1 MTMFNKVTKTFQ
13 WGQHTVTMETGEIAR
28 QSSGAVLLDMDG
40 TVVLATVVAKTDAKA
55 GQDFFPLTVDY
66 LEKSYAAGKIPG
78 SFFKREGRPS
88 ELETLTS
95 RLIDRPIR
103 PLFPEGFF
111 NEVQVVVHTVSLN
124 PEVDADIAAMIATSA
139 ALSVSGIPF
148 NGPIGAARVGYING
162 EYVLNPG
169 QTERKTAMDLVVAGT
184 QAAVLMVES
193 EAQQLSEEV
202 MLGAVVFGHEQG
214 NIAMPPSTSWCATPA
229 SPSGLAAPGQGRAL
243 IAKVDGTGQGQARS
257 RLPDPQQAG
266 PHPGLPRGLC
276 RRDGGPQGR
285 RRGVRQRGKV
295 EGLLFDI
302 EAKIVRGQILAGE
315 PRIDGRDTRTVRAI
329 EIRNGVLPRTHG
341 SALFTR
347 GETQALVVATLGTD
361 RDAQRID
368 ALSGE
373 FEDRF
378 MLHYNMPPFAT
389 GETGRVGSPKRR
401 EIGHGRLAKRA
412 LVAALPS
419 KEEFPYTMRVVSEI
433 TESNGSSSMA
443 SVCGGCLALMDAGV
457 PMKAHVA
464 GIAMGLI
471 KDGNRFAV
479 LTDILGDEDH
489 LGDMDFKVA
498 GTTNGM
504 TALQMDIKI
513 QGITKE
519 IMQVAL
525 AQAKEARM
533 HILGKMQEAM
543 GEAKTEVSDFAPRL
557 YTMKIN
563 PEKIRDVIGKGGA
576 TIRALTEE
584 TGCQINIEE
593 DGTITIAST
602 DGAKAEEAKR
612 RIAEITA
619 EVEIGKVYEGPITK
633 ILDFGALVNLLP
645 GKDGLLHISQ
655 IAHQRVE
662 KVTDFLK
669 EGQIVKV
676 KVLETDEKG
685 RIKLSMKAL
694 IDRDEGGP
702 AAATAATA
710 VLKAWLIRCESSRS
724 RPLAAPRCCA
734 WPNAPPVAGGRGGAD
749 PRGRVGREPPRRAAA
764 HRQLP
769 GAAGGLRHS
778 RARGGRRDRIGR
790 CRGHGRGRSGFVG
803 DHVCAL
809 VAGGGYAE
817 YCVAPVGQCLP
828 VPGAG
833 PTSRR
838 PPARN
843 LLHRLEQRVRPG
855 ALQPGETCWSRA
867 APAAS
872 A

>member
-1 MTMFNKVTKTFQ
+1 MSMFNKVSKTFQ

-28 QSSGAVLLDMDG
+28 QSGGAVVVTIDD

-66 LEKSYAAGKIPG
+66 IEKTYAAGKIPG

-111 NEVQVVVHTVSLN
+111 NEVQVVVHVLSLN
-124 PEVDADIAAMIATSA
+124 PEVQADIAAMIGTSA
-139 ALSVSGIPF
+139 ALAISGIPF
-148 NGPIGAARVGYING
+148 NGPIGAARVGYIDG
-162 EYVLNPG
+162 QYVLNPG
-169 QTERKTAMDLVVAGT
+169 KTQLADSKMELIVAGT
-184 QAAVLMVES
+184 EAAVLMVES
-193 EAQQLSEEV
+193 EADQLSEEV
-202 MLGAVVFGHEQG
+202 MLGGVVFGHEQG
-214 NIAMPPSTSWCATPA
+214 NIAVAAINELVREAGKPEWQWTPPAKNETFIATVNALAEPA
-229 SPSGLAAPGQGRAL
+229 LRAAYQIRS
-243 IAKVDGTGQGQARS
+243 KQART
-257 RLPDPQQAG
+257 QA
-266 PHPGLPRGLC
+266 C
-276 RRDGGPQGR
+276 REATASVMAALKKDAIEFDK
-285 RRGVRQRGKV
+285 VEV
-295 EGLLFDI
+295 EGLLFEI
-302 EAKIVRGQILAGE
+302 ESRIVRSQILAGE
-315 PRIDGRDTRTVRAI
+315 PRIDGRDTRTVRPI
-329 EIRNGVLPRTHG
+329 EIRTGVLPRTHG

-347 GETQALVVATLGTD
+347 GETQAVVVATLGTD

-368 ALSGE
+368 ALAGE
-373 FEDRF
+373 FTDRF

-389 GETGRVGSPKRR
+389 GETGRVGTPKRR

-412 LVAALPS
+412 LIAALPS
-419 KEEFPYTMRVVSEI
+419 KEDFPYAIRVVSEI

-443 SVCGGCLALMDAGV
+443 SVCGGCLAMMDAGV

-498 GTTNGM
+498 GTTAGV

-525 AQAKEARM
+525 AQAKEARL
-533 HILGKMQEAM
+533 HILAKMQEAV
-543 GEAKTEVSDFAPRL
+543 GGAKTEVSQFAPRL

-576 TIRALTEE
+576 VIRALTEE
-584 TGCQINIEE
+584 TGCVIDIGE

-602 DGAKAEEAKR
+602 EASKAEYAKQ
-612 RIAEITA
+612 RITEITA
-619 EVEIGKVYEGPITK
+619 EAEVGKVYEGAVTK
-633 ILDFGALVNLLP
+633 ILDFGALVNILP

-662 KVTDFLK
+662 RVEDFLK

-685 RIKLSMKAL
+685 RIKLSLKAL
-694 IDRDEGGP
+694 LERPEGYVEEERPRREYGDRGDRPRRDDRGPRREREPREPRADAP
-702 AAATAATA
+702 AAEA
-710 VLKAWLIRCESSRS
+710 
-724 RPLAAPRCCA
+724 
-734 WPNAPPVAGGRGGAD
+734 
-749 PRGRVGREPPRRAAA
+749 
-764 HRQLP
+764 
-769 GAAGGLRHS
+769 
-778 RARGGRRDRIGR
+778 
-790 CRGHGRGRSGFVG
+790 
-803 DHVCAL
+803 
-809 VAGGGYAE
+809 
-817 YCVAPVGQCLP
+817 VAPV
-828 VPGAG
+828 
-833 PTSRR
+833 
-838 PPARN
+838 PANDGGSGR
-843 LLHRLEQRVRPG
+843 
-855 ALQPGETCWSRA
+855 QPE
-867 APAAS
+867 
-872 A
+872 